1 MEVSATRW
9 TAAADVRRVHE
20 ALGSREL
27 LINVVYLL
35 PGARSLP
42 HSHSYEQVLLYIRG
56 SGIVALDGGEDQ
68 RVETG
73 EFALLPPGVAHMH
86 GATEDGPACHVS
98 IMREVDMD
106 FDCPIAENWAHW
118 RERA

>member
-1 MEVSATRW
+1 
-9 TAAADVRRVHE
+9 
-20 ALGSREL
+20 
-27 LINVVYLL
+27 
-35 PGARSLP
+35 
-42 HSHSYEQVLLYIRG
+42 VLLYTSG

-73 EFALLPPGVAHMH
+73 EFALLPAGVAHMH

-106 FDCPIAENWAHW
+106 FDCPIPDAWAHW
-118 RERA
+118 RDGA